1 MSILEN
7 QVAVVTGAGT
17 GIGRAVAETFAREGA
32 AVALLGRREEKLRE
46 VAVRLP
52 GNRVLTC
59 ACDVSSR
66 DQVDGVFARIRDRLG
81 PVNLLVNNAGINTV
95 VRSLARI
102 DPSDWDLVVAVNLTG
117 AFNCIRAVLPGMQEL
132 GGGVIINVSSIAGK
146 RAAKVAGVAYV
157 ASKHGMVGLTH
168 STNLEEGVQWDPL
181 HGDPSRRG
189 GYAHPGHPTG
199 AGSPRAAGADPS
211 LRGRGGLRPAGGRAS
226 AASLRSRNRYHT
238 LDSRLCL
245 TTLSASS
252 AV

>member
-52 GNRVLTC
+52 GDRVLTC

-81 PVNLLVNNAGINTV
+81 VVNLLVNNAGINTV
-95 VRSLARI
+95 VRDLSRI

-146 RAAKVAGVAYV
+146 RASKVAGVAYV

-168 STNLEEGVQWDPL
+168 STNLEEGV
-181 HGDPSRRG
+181 HGIRSTVIFPGEVDTPILDVRPEPVSRERRERILRSEDVAACALLVAG
-189 GYAHPGHPTG
+189 LPPRACVPEIVITPMIQGYA
-199 AGSPRAAGADPS
+199 
-211 LRGRGGLRPAGGRAS
+211 
-226 AASLRSRNRYHT
+226 
-238 LDSRLCL
+238 
-245 TTLSASS
+245 
-252 AV
+252 